1 MFMAQIWVIGFQR
14 IQHNHYTSESYIIY
28 NPNLD
33 IHVQLNYATINKSKS
48 PIHISTHID
57 KIQTKSGVSLII
69 K

>member
-1 MFMAQIWVIGFQR
+1 MLFLY
-14 IQHNHYTSESYIIY
+14 NTTIILVSHILY

-57 KIQTKSGVSLII
+57 KIQTK
-69 K
+69 

>member
-1 MFMAQIWVIGFQR
+1 MLFLY
-14 IQHNHYTSESYIIY
+14 NTTIILVSHILY

-57 KIQTKSGVSLII
+57 KIQTKSCVSLIR